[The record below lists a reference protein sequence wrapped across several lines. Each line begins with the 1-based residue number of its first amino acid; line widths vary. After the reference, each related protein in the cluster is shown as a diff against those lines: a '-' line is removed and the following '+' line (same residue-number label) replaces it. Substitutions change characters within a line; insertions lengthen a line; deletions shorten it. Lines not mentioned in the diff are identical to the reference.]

1 MKRYLKVVIW
11 LMVAAVV
18 VSSAVGGGL
27 WYFWSS
33 SLPYIG
39 NLKDYNPP
47 VITEFYSA
55 DGEIIGRFW
64 KEKRIV
70 LPIDQIPRNLINA
83 FVAAEDDQFFEHKG
97 VDYLGIIRAV
107 VKNQLAGRKKQG
119 ASTITQ
125 QVARLLLLKS
135 QEKKYRRKVRE
146 IILSLQIEKHFSKE
160 EILFLYLNE
169 IYLGSGAYGVE
180 SAARTYFN
188 KGVSELNIAEC
199 AMLGGL
205 YQAPSRYSP
214 INNFEKAKIRQNYTL
229 NRMREEGFI
238 TEAQFKEALETEI
251 IVNETRE
258 EENTFDRSPWFSEY
272 IRRYIESHYGTD
284 LLYNGGLKVYTT
296 VNLDMQRKAV
306 AALQKGLRELDK
318 REGYRGPL
326 GSLQPEEYDTLK
338 NETDEGFKENPP
350 VKDMMVKGIV
360 DSIDDETG
368 QASVWVGSLKCL
380 LTLKDMEWAR
390 KPDPDVAHYLGEA
403 RLKKISDALKPGDV
417 ILCRLDKPVEPDKNV
432 KPDINTEPVESVE
445 DLGDIDNA
453 ENADDTEDDTQPFDW
468 TISLEQ
474 QPAVQGALFSM
485 ENSTGKVRAM
495 VGGYDFKLSQYDRAN
510 QARRQPGSA
519 FKPII
524 YAAALDNG
532 MTPADVI
539 LDTPY
544 ISSLNPDEE
553 PWRPKNNKQ
562 TFYGPTLFRK
572 ALISSLN
579 VITVKILKQI
589 GVRTVVDYARQMGIE
604 SELSA
609 DLSLALGTTGLSLSE
624 ITKTYS
630 AFANNGLLAEPYY
643 IERVEDR
650 DGLILE
656 ENHPSLKRVIPEDTA
671 YIITDIL
678 RGVVQEGTGWRVRAL
693 GRPAAG
699 KTGTTDSLWDA
710 WFVGYTPELVTGA
723 WTGYDN
729 MTPMGKNETGSRA
742 SSPIWL
748 YFMSEALKGKPVQDF
763 IAPESVVFVKIDKK
777 TGLLASPYSKETVFQ
792 SFKKGTEPTE
802 YAPRPEAPKSG
813 NFSEFDMDFNEDK
826 ELQN

>member
-1 MKRYLKVVIW
+1 LKKYLKIIIWVVV
-11 LMVAAVV
+11 VAAVLF
-18 VSSAVGGGL
+18 SAIGGGL

-47 VITEFYSA
+47 IITEFYSS
-55 DGEIIGRFW
+55 DGEVVGRFW

-70 LPIDQIPRNLINA
+70 LPFDQIPRNLINA
-83 FVAAEDDQFFEHKG
+83 FVAAEDDQFFVHKG
-97 VDYLGIIRAV
+97 VDYFGIIRAI

-125 QVARLLLLKS
+125 QVARLMLLKS
-135 QEKKYRRKVRE
+135 QEKKYKRKVRE

-160 EILFLYLNE
+160 EILYLYLNE

-188 KGVSELNIAEC
+188 KSVSELNIAEC

-214 INNFEKAKIRQNYTL
+214 INNFEKAKIRQKYTL
-229 NRMREEGFI
+229 DRMLAEGFI
-238 TEAQFKEALETEI
+238 TNAQWKEALETEI
-251 IVNETRE
+251 IVNENRE
-258 EENTFDRSPWFSEY
+258 EENTFEKSPYFSEY
-272 IRRYIESHYGTD
+272 VRRYIKNQYGED

-296 VNLDMQRKAV
+296 VNLDMQQKAV
-306 AALQKGLRELDK
+306 AAIQKGIRELDK

-326 GSLQPEEYDTLK
+326 GSLQPEEYDDVK

-350 VKDMMVKGIV
+350 VKDMIIKGIV
-360 DSIDDETG
+360 DEVDDEAG
-368 QASVWVGSLKCL
+368 QAVVLVGSLKCL
-380 LTLKDMEWAR
+380 LPLKDMEWAR
-390 KPDPDVAHYLGEA
+390 KPDTEVAHYETGAEI
-403 RLKKISDALKPGDV
+403 KKISDALKPGDI
-417 ILCRLDKPVEPDKNV
+417 ILCRLDKPVEDGADSKEAADTKDN
-432 KPDINTEPVESVE
+432 KDTKDVEE
-445 DLGDIDNA
+445 D
-453 ENADDTEDDTQPFDW
+453 EESFDW
-468 TISLEQ
+468 IISLEQ
-474 QPAVQGALFSM
+474 QPVVQGALFSM
-485 ENSTGKVRAM
+485 ENKTGKVRAM

-510 QARRQPGSA
+510 QARRQPGSS

-532 MTPADVI
+532 ITPADII

-544 ISSLNPDEE
+544 VSSLNPDEE

-562 TFYGPTLFRK
+562 TFYGPTLVRK

-579 VITVKILKQI
+579 VITVKILKKI
-589 GVRTVVDYARQMGIE
+589 GVRTVIDYARKMGIE
-604 SELSA
+604 SELNA

-656 ENHPSLKRVIPEDTA
+656 ENHPSLKEVIPEDTA
-671 YIITDIL
+671 YIMTDIL
-678 RGVVQEGTGWRVRAL
+678 KGVVQEGTGWRVRAL

-710 WFVGYTPELVTGA
+710 WFIGYTPELVTGV

-729 MTPMGKNETGSRA
+729 MAPMGKNETGSRA
-742 SSPIWL
+742 ASPIWL

-777 TGLLASPYSKETVFQ
+777 TGLLASPYSRETVFQ

-802 YAPRPEAPKSG
+802 YASKPEAPKSG
-813 NFSEFDMDFNEDK
+813 NFSEFDMDFTENE
-826 ELQN
+826 N